1 MVAYEA
7 PENLGLRTQW
17 WFAPRTHMPL
27 HDQATDLNLPLRGTR
42 LWPPA
47 AV

>member
-27 HDQATDLNLPLRGTR
+27 HDHQATI
-42 LWPPA
+42 
-47 AV
+47 